1 MHLLTRRTMLL
12 AGAALFACSLRA
24 PGAAQTTGVIRVAMI
39 PNEPA
44 TEVYFAKDMGFFQ
57 KAGLDV
63 DIAQNPSTPAIASA
77 VAQGTYDIAYA
88 TISTLAV
95 AHVKGLPFVIIA
107 PGVGNLPGKAAGA
120 IMIPVNSTV
129 KSGKDF
135 NGKTFGTAGL
145 NTLAEYLPR
154 AWIDKHGGDSTTVHF
169 IEIPF
174 PETPDAL
181 ASGRIDAAYLTEPF
195 ITIAEEKHAA
205 KVLTTGDDAIAP
217 RYTSTAWYTT
227 RAWARAHPDLV
238 ARFAGAIHEAAVWA
252 NKNPDKVVP
261 IVAKY
266 LKADPALTA
275 KASRPYWVE
284 QLSAAQI
291 QPWIDVTARY
301 AKFAPFPA
309 ADMIYAPSR

>member
-1 MHLLTRRTMLL
+1 MHVIRMRAALVAAAVGLF
-12 AGAALFACSLRA
+12 ALFA
-24 PGAAQTTGVIRVAMI
+24 PGSAQTSSTIRVAMI

-44 TEVYFAKDMGFFQ
+44 VEVYFAKDMGFFT
-57 KAGLDV
+57 KAGIDV
-63 DIAQNPSTPAIASA
+63 DIAQNPSTPAIAAA
-77 VAQGTYDIAYA
+77 VASGTYDIAYS

-120 IMIPVNSTV
+120 IMIPANSTATT
-129 KSGKDF
+129 GKDF

-145 NTLAEYLPR
+145 NTLAEYMPR
-154 AWIDKHGGDSTTVHF
+154 AWIDKHGGDSTTVKF
-169 IEIPF
+169 VEIPF
-174 PETPDAL
+174 PETADAL
-181 ASGRIDAAYLTEPF
+181 AAGRIDGSYLTEPF
-195 ITIAEEKHAA
+195 ITIAEDKHAA
-205 KVLTTGDDAIAP
+205 KLLTTGDDAIGP

-227 RAWARAHPDLV
+227 SQWAKAHPDQV
-238 ARFAGAIHEAAVWA
+238 ARFVSAIHEAAVWA

-266 LKADPALTA
+266 LKSDPALTA

-284 QLSAAQI
+284 QLIPAQV

-309 ADMIYAPSR
+309 QDLLYVAAR

>member
-1 MHLLTRRTMLL
+1 MHFISRS
-12 AGAALFACSLRA
+12 AVAIAALAALCSLCA
-24 PGAAQTTGVIRVAMI
+24 PGSAQTTAIHVAMI

-44 TEVYFAKDMGFFQ
+44 VEVYFAQDMGFFT
-57 KAGLDV
+57 KAGLNV
-63 DIAQNPSTPAIASA
+63 DIAQNPSTPALAAA

-120 IMIPVNSTV
+120 IMIPANSTATT
-129 KSGKDF
+129 GKDF

-145 NTLAEYLPR
+145 NTLAEYMPR
-154 AWIDKHGGDSTTVHF
+154 AWIDKHGGDSTTVKF
-169 IEIPF
+169 VEIPF

-181 ASGRIDAAYLTEPF
+181 AAGRIDGSYLTEPF
-195 ITIAEEKHAA
+195 ITIAEDRKVA
-205 KVLTTGDDAIAP
+205 KLLTTGDDAIAP

-227 RAWARAHPDLV
+227 SAWAKAHPDQV
-238 ARFAGAIHEAAVWA
+238 ARFAGAIHEAAAWA
-252 NKNPDKVVP
+252 NRNPNKVVP

-266 LKADPALTA
+266 LKSDPTLTA
-275 KASRPYWVE
+275 KATRPYWVE
-284 QLSAAQI
+284 QLVPAQV

-301 AKFAPFPA
+301 AKFTPFPA
-309 ADMIYAPSR
+309 QDLLYVAPR